1 MASELDLNK
10 SAEIGINCKE
20 VAECVEKQEEME
32 SFHKIDIVPSVL
44 PEILENAD

>member
-20 VAECVEKQEEME
+20 VAECVEK
-32 SFHKIDIVPSVL
+32 
-44 PEILENAD
+44 